1 MHLATLIL
9 CTWLL
14 YHLVHLAFCG
24 FLHLATLFSALVV
37 AARQVRFLEALIEP
51 GLVKGSGR
59 IWAWVTWQLPAPEK
73 RQVAKCCKR
82 MRHLAS
88 LGLLALGYFQAWK
101 VSRKSGPQSC
111 TPTKRLVD
119 RTPKASWVCCCD
131 RSLEP
136 LNRALSRD
144 KHGQADSQVRRQ
156 VRCQVGANK
165 HAK

>member
-1 MHLATLIL
+1 MCTCLLQLVPVATLSCALGYFDFVHLATFSCAL
-9 CTWLL
+9 
-14 YHLVHLAFCG
+14 G
-24 FLHLATLFSALVV
+24 FLWLSSLGHNIFCTCCMQKIPFL

-82 MRHLAS
+82 IRHLAS

-101 VSRKSGPQSC
+101 VSRKSGP
-111 TPTKRLVD
+111 
-119 RTPKASWVCCCD
+119 SWVCCCD

-136 LNRALSRD
+136 LNRALSRGQKTD
-144 KHGQADSQVRRQ
+144 KQI
-156 VRCQVGANK
+156 
-165 HAK
+165 AK